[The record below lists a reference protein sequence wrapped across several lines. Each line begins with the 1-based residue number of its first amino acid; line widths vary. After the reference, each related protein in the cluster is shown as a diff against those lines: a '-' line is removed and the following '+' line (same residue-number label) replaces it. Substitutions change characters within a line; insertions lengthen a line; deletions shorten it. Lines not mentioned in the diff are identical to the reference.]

1 MNSTYNL
8 PKAFGCLLIC
18 VALLHLFVFGLICF
32 LDHAPTEQPVTAE
45 SRVLVTAAHLG
56 EIEGYS
62 QLYAD
67 DATDFAVHLKEEYT
81 SERVA
86 VGDKVT
92 LVGTDATVTTVSDME
107 FSVSVNNISKITP
120 GVSGSP
126 VYSGKE
132 PVGFISGWDG
142 TGNLR
147 CIFY

>member
-62 QLYAD
+62 KLYAD
-67 DATDFAVHLKEEYT
+67 DATDFAVHLKEGYT
-81 SERVA
+81 SGRVA

>member
-56 EIEGYS
+56 EIEGYRLVYS
-62 QLYAD
+62 DAD
-67 DATDFAVHLKEEYT
+67 SDYAVHVCVGY
-81 SERVA
+81 VA
-86 VGDKVT
+86 DKVRT
-92 LVGTDATVTTVSDME
+92 GDRVSLVGTTGVVDSVSDTEFTVS
-107 FSVSVNNISKITP
+107 VKNISKITP

-126 VYSGKE
+126 IYLGKE
-132 PVGFISGWDG
+132 PVGFISGWNGDG
-142 TGNLR
+142 TLR